1 MIAAM
6 LLALFT
12 TPGHIAGW
20 QRMLMLIP
28 LSLAI
33 AIVYKT
39 LKLENLRNVPVA
51 SAVLCATIV
60 GGMYA
65 VGVGIWLIYLVLA

>member
-12 TPGHIAGW
+12 TPGNLDGW

-28 LSLAI
+28 LSLAV

-39 LKLENLRNVPVA
+39 IKLENLRSVPVA
-51 SAVLCATIV
+51 SAMLCVTIV

-65 VGVGIWLIYLVLA
+65 VGVGVWLIFLILA